1 VVEDDLD
8 CLVPS
13 SVGRAPTGTGA
24 LDGRTFD
31 AKDLFA
37 VAGHTSSFG
46 LARWRDTHDVS
57 RVTATA
63 VERWLAAGAELAGLG
78 KLDSLAYSLVGNAGE
93 GRPPRN
99 PRYPD
104 RFTGGSTSGPAA
116 AVAGGLADVGL
127 GSDTAG
133 SIRVPAAA
141 CGIWSIRPTHGVVPV
156 DGVLPLAP
164 SFDTVGLFARE
175 PTLLRDGFAAL
186 AGGAASAGPA
196 PRQVLLAADMF
207 EWIDHDAADAVAA
220 AASAIATALR
230 CPLATI
236 DLGGLTSVSTAT
248 RFARLQGR
256 EVWAEHGA
264 WVAPH
269 LDAFI
274 DEVRVRLERC
284 QRLVGGPDPE
294 AAADHDHR
302 RALRAAFEQ
311 LVGPRT
317 CVVLPV
323 LPGLPPRRDASD
335 DELVEFRTGC
345 FRLTAPASLTGAPQ
359 VVVPVHHRRSGNTY
373 GVGLLGAVG
382 SDRALLD
389 AAVRLD
395 GLDASG
401 APLRV

>member
-1 VVEDDLD
+1 VVDDDLD

-13 SVGRAPTGTGA
+13 SVGRAPTGSGA
-24 LDGRTFD
+24 LDGLTFV

-37 VAGHTSSFG
+37 LAGHTSSFG
-46 LARWRDTHDVS
+46 LARWRDTHDPS
-57 RVTATA
+57 DVTAA
-63 VERWLAAGAELAGLG
+63 AIERLLAAGAELVGFG

-93 GRPPRN
+93 GSPPRN

-116 AVAGGLADVGL
+116 AVAGGLADLGL

-133 SIRVPAAA
+133 SMRVPAAA
-141 CGIWSIRPTHGVVPV
+141 CGIWSIRPTHGAVTV

-175 PTLLRDGFAAL
+175 PALLRDGVTAL
-186 AGGAASAGPA
+186 TADQLPPA
-196 PRQVLLAADMF
+196 PGPSEVLLAADVL
-207 EWIDHDAADAVAA
+207 EWIDDDAADAVAA
-220 AASAIATALR
+220 AASAIASSLGCSLAEVDLDELTNATTA
-230 CPLATI
+230 A
-236 DLGGLTSVSTAT
+236 S
-248 RFARLQGR
+248 FARLQGR

-264 WVAPH
+264 WVAAH

-284 QRLVGGPDPE
+284 RQLVARPDDD
-294 AAADHDHR
+294 AASDHAHR
-302 RALRAAFEQ
+302 RALRTTFGQ
-311 LVGPRT
+311 LAGPQT

-323 LPGLPPRRDASD
+323 LPGLPPRRDATD
-335 DELVEFRTGC
+335 GELVEFRTRC

-359 VVVPVHHRRSGNTY
+359 VVVPVDHRRSGNTY
-373 GVGLLGAVG
+373 GVGLLGAPRA
-382 SDRALLD
+382 DRMLLD

-395 GLDASG
+395 GHEAPG
-401 APLRV
+401 APLTV